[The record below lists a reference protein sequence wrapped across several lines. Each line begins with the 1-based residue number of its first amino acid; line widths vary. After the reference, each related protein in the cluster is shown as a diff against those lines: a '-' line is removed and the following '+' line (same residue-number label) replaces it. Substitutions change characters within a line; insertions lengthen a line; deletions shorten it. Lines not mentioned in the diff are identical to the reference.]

1 MCNEL
6 KYHRSHPPQ
15 AAFITTKL
23 SLGCNM
29 RSFHSVRGIILLFT
43 AMATPLS
50 GSASCEASSA
60 MVHPSFAVYFQFHK
74 LVIYEFVCKYKELLL
89 NRIDVW
95 QEVTIPSSVLTASGS
110 QGIIS
115 ARLSVGTPLL
125 LRSQR

>member
-1 MCNEL
+1 
-6 KYHRSHPPQ
+6 
-15 AAFITTKL
+15 
-23 SLGCNM
+23 
-29 RSFHSVRGIILLFT
+29 
-43 AMATPLS
+43 
-50 GSASCEASSA
+50 
-60 MVHPSFAVYFQFHK
+60 
-74 LVIYEFVCKYKELLL
+74 VIYEFVCKYKELLL

>member
-6 KYHRSHPPQ
+6 KFHRSHPPQ

-60 MVHPSFAVYFQFHK
+60 MVHPSFAS
-74 LVIYEFVCKYKELLL
+74 VCKYKELLL